1 MTEEKTKKLQEIFR
15 VRMQSVIIT
24 VPRPVE
30 AWADYL
36 NRLDC
41 IYLDADEVNEDFEA
55 LVNDGCFD
63 GKFCIV
69 DPFTMRDYILV
80 PRQFAEKILV
90 LGGLP

>member
-1 MTEEKTKKLQEIFR
+1 
-15 VRMQSVIIT
+15 MQSVIIP
-24 VPRPVE
+24 VPRPGLCKFKTRE
-30 AWADYL
+30 IKLDAWADYL

-41 IYLDADEVNEDFEA
+41 IYLDADEVKQDFEA

-80 PRQFAEKILV
+80 PREFAEKILV